1 LFPHFSH
8 CQFPKRRRR
17 RSSRPMRH
25 ERNASGKPMRR
36 QRLSI

>member
-17 RSSRPMRH
+17 NSRPLRRG
-25 ERNASGKPMRR
+25 RNASDKPMRR
-36 QRLSI
+36 RTL